1 MKKATTTLFAQLVGM
16 MPRSILEGIAAQFYK
31 PGNASKF
38 TVWDQL
44 VALVFC
50 HIGGCDSLRE
60 IEDGL
65 YSALGSLNHA
75 GGAQALKR
83 TSLAYANARR
93 DYRIFEQFY
102 FKLLEHYADLF
113 NLRFSSKYDKPVY
126 AIDSTTITLCM
137 KLFPWAKYTS
147 STCPKTRSV
156 NFAT

>member
-65 YSALGSLNHA
+65 YSALSLDISSHPFRDEKAPLEQGLSSFLGS
-75 GGAQALKR
+75 
-83 TSLAYANARR
+83 
-93 DYRIFEQFY
+93 
-102 FKLLEHYADLF
+102 
-113 NLRFSSKYDKPVY
+113 
-126 AIDSTTITLCM
+126 
-137 KLFPWAKYTS
+137 
-147 STCPKTRSV
+147 
-156 NFAT
+156 

>member
-65 YSALGSLNHA
+65 YSALRSLNHA

-83 TSLAYANARR
+83 TSLAYGTV
-93 DYRIFEQFY
+93 
-102 FKLLEHYADLF
+102 K
-113 NLRFSSKYDKPVY
+113 K
-126 AIDSTTITLCM
+126 
-137 KLFPWAKYTS
+137 
-147 STCPKTRSV
+147 
-156 NFAT
+156 

>member
-50 HIGGCDSLRE
+50 HIRRVRLAAE

-65 YSALGSLNHA
+65 YPAPWV
-75 GGAQALKR
+75 AQSRQEAPR
-83 TSLAYANARR
+83 PSNEPR
-93 DYRIFEQFY
+93 
-102 FKLLEHYADLF
+102 
-113 NLRFSSKYDKPVY
+113 
-126 AIDSTTITLCM
+126 
-137 KLFPWAKYTS
+137 
-147 STCPKTRSV
+147 
-156 NFAT
+156 

>member
-65 YSALGSLNHA
+65 YSALRN
-75 GGAQALKR
+75 
-83 TSLAYANARR
+83 
-93 DYRIFEQFY
+93 
-102 FKLLEHYADLF
+102 
-113 NLRFSSKYDKPVY
+113 SKEIKF
-126 AIDSTTITLCM
+126 TQTL
-137 KLFPWAKYTS
+137 T
-147 STCPKTRSV
+147 
-156 NFAT
+156 

>member
-50 HIGGCDSLRE
+50 HIGGGDSLRE

-65 YSALGSLNHA
+65 YSALRN
-75 GGAQALKR
+75 
-83 TSLAYANARR
+83 
-93 DYRIFEQFY
+93 
-102 FKLLEHYADLF
+102 
-113 NLRFSSKYDKPVY
+113 SKEIKF
-126 AIDSTTITLCM
+126 TQTL
-137 KLFPWAKYTS
+137 T
-147 STCPKTRSV
+147 
-156 NFAT
+156 

>member
-65 YSALGSLNHA
+65 YSALRSLNHA
-75 GGAQALKR
+75 GGAPASTLFASRQFI
-83 TSLAYANARR
+83 TSTPNT
-93 DYRIFEQFY
+93 
-102 FKLLEHYADLF
+102 
-113 NLRFSSKYDKPVY
+113 LR
-126 AIDSTTITLCM
+126 
-137 KLFPWAKYTS
+137 WH
-147 STCPKTRSV
+147 V
-156 NFAT
+156 NSPA